1 MDWKTFVHEIILK
14 EFSYVNSLSVT
25 ENFKNRLRLHLIDLE
40 TALVMCEQKKFW
52 LFFDRMNTWS
62 AVEARL
68 NIYYTEKV
76 QGLKLRRFKSP
87 TERRLDD
94 SMHRIVRQL
103 KNRCSWFL
111 TGTVGQRSAVLQELI
126 KWEVVPK

>member
-126 KWEVVPK
+126 KWEGVPK